1 LTFFSSKAIID
12 GTKKYRTQELQ
23 YKIGGAPLKSVI
35 KNRFTE
41 MGDLRMDLIQ
51 KAEDNFCLISIV
63 FNVIFLFFAFW
74 VITSDLPISLM
85 LDCSA
90 DWLSIIAK

>member
-1 LTFFSSKAIID
+1 
-12 GTKKYRTQELQ
+12 
-23 YKIGGAPLKSVI
+23 
-35 KNRFTE
+35 